1 MSTRI
6 INSQNH
12 LPMFL
17 SFPPRVIYIAHKVQL
32 NLKHYLPSF
41 HVHSNHKFPKPR
53 IHHISTLLP
62 SSSPTFDQTFP
73 SSSLYADTRTPF
85 VGSCPRGFQTRD
97 EETCCFSTG
106 NIPVS
111 DRSSSTAHGTL
122 NRGRC
127 MRGQPSP
134 SPTRLNQPQR
144 YLLPGAPGSSSR
156 QRSSNDEHEHWVAS
170 TPRLPRP
177 CAPPYEVARV
187 ATPLDTRTNT
197 DNPFPSPIVVGLGF
211 DWDCVPRVSWA
222 STREIVFQPLW
233 KYILPLDAPAS
244 KWRRGGT

>member
-97 EETCCFSTG
+97 EETWCFSTG

-134 SPTRLNQPQR
+134 SPTSTNPSGTYFPARQAH
-144 YLLPGAPGSSSR
+144 LLGNDPPTMNTSTGSR
-156 QRSSNDEHEHWVAS
+156 PHRDYRVPVRRPTKWREWRRPWTRVL
-170 TPRLPRP
+170 TRITLFLPRSW
-177 CAPPYEVARV
+177 
-187 ATPLDTRTNT
+187 LD
-197 DNPFPSPIVVGLGF
+197 
-211 DWDCVPRVSWA
+211 
-222 STREIVFQPLW
+222 
-233 KYILPLDAPAS
+233 
-244 KWRRGGT
+244 